1 MTSRQV
7 STGERGLFNGTLISL
22 LLSLPAYVIILSRV
36 YVRMFFSQLLDVRH
50 DLQMLLIGVFK
61 DVERISRQ
69 NTVVLQKSML
79 ITFKVQIIFSTIDA
93 ISRICD
99 LSCRFLKLVINII
112 PFILLSF
119 TKLLEHHSTLF
130 FKPTP
135 LSSQPFQRAVL
146 VI

>member
-1 MTSRQV
+1 MAHS
-7 STGERGLFNGTLISL
+7 LISL
-22 LLSLPAYVIILSRV
+22 LLSLPAYVIILSKV

-79 ITFKVQIIFSTIDA
+79 ITFKVQIIFSTIDT

-99 LSCRFLKLVINII
+99 LLSCRFLKLIINII

-119 TKLLEHHSTLF
+119 TKLLEHHSTF

>member
-1 MTSRQV
+1 MAHS
-7 STGERGLFNGTLISL
+7 LISL
-22 LLSLPAYVIILSRV
+22 LLSLPAYVIILSKV

-79 ITFKVQIIFSTIDA
+79 ITFKVQIIFSTIDT

-99 LSCRFLKLVINII
+99 LLSCRFLKLIINII

-119 TKLLEHHSTLF
+119 TKLLEHHSTF

-135 LSSQPFQRAVL
+135 LSSQL
-146 VI
+146 VAIAGSFNLPEIYDL